1 MADLP
6 VELVKAKPKTKAWL
20 NKLRAVVK
28 ENAIVAG
35 KNYTVNKHPG
45 GTELV
50 IDFEANLPAKKNS
63 LRPYVLGN
71 SLLGSDSDPREE
83 PEPPNPDL
91 SVARTDVFRFSDPP
105 YRYPAAAGDP
115 RTDGVDGYLTRFFTS
130 TMISYVKVFQRSISV
145 NVDGS
150 IKAISAE
157 VEDPIPL

>member
-50 IDFEANLPAKKNS
+50 IDFLGNLPRKTSTQNPYILGTTAAGS
-63 LRPYVLGN
+63 LTPSGVAPTAP
-71 SLLGSDSDPREE
+71 D
-83 PEPPNPDL
+83 PDL
-91 SVARTDVFRFSDPP
+91 SK
-105 YRYPAAAGDP
+105 P
-115 RTDGVDGYLTRFFTS
+115 RIDLYIFGRPTFKLDGTVTDGVQGYLTRYYTS
-130 TMISYVKVFQRSISV
+130 TAISYVTVFQRYLRY
-145 NVDGS
+145 NADGS
-150 IKAISAE
+150 LERISGE
-157 VEDPIPL
+157 LEETVTLGKG

>member
-50 IDFEANLPAKKNS
+50 IDFAANLPKRRVASNS
-63 LRPYVLGN
+63 YR
-71 SLLGSDSDPREE
+71 LGSTKDGTSSDDPLH
-83 PEPPNPDL
+83 PEPPDANLANP
-91 SVARTDVFRFSDPP
+91 RTDIYLVGKPISNL
-105 YRYPAAAGDP
+105 AGEV
-115 RTDGVDGYLTRFFTS
+115 TDGVDGYLTRFFTS

>member
-50 IDFEANLPAKKNS
+50 IDFAANLPKRRLASNS
-63 LRPYVLGN
+63 YR
-71 SLLGSDSDPREE
+71 LGSTKDGTTSADPLH
-83 PEPPNPDL
+83 PEPPDANLANP
-91 SVARTDVFRFSDPP
+91 RTDVYLVGQPISNLE
-105 YRYPAAAGDP
+105 GQV
-115 RTDGVDGYLTRFFTS
+115 TDGVDGYLTRFFTS
-130 TMISYVKVFQRSISV
+130 TMISYVKVFQRAIV
-145 NVDGS
+145 FNFDGNLDF
-150 IKAISAE
+150 IGEEIEEPFTLGKG
-157 VEDPIPL
+157 

>member
-50 IDFEANLPAKKNS
+50 IDFAANLPKRRVASNS
-63 LRPYVLGN
+63 YR
-71 SLLGSDSDPREE
+71 LGSTKDGTSSDDPLH
-83 PEPPNPDL
+83 PEPPDANLANP
-91 SVARTDVFRFSDPP
+91 RTDIYLVGKPISNL
-105 YRYPAAAGDP
+105 AGEV
-115 RTDGVDGYLTRFFTS
+115 TDGVDGYLTRFFTS
-130 TMISYVKVFQRSISV
+130 TMISYVKVFQRAIV
-145 NVDGS
+145 FNFDGNLDF
-150 IKAISAE
+150 IGEE
-157 VEDPIPL
+157 VEEPFTLGKG

>member
-50 IDFEANLPAKKNS
+50 IDFAANLPKRRLASNS
-63 LRPYVLGN
+63 YR
-71 SLLGSDSDPREE
+71 LGSTKDGTASQDPLH
-83 PEPPNPDL
+83 PEPPDANLANP
-91 SVARTDVFRFSDPP
+91 RTDIYLVGQPISNLE
-105 YRYPAAAGDP
+105 GEV
-115 RTDGVDGYLTRFFTS
+115 TDGVDGYLTRFFTS
-130 TMISYVKVFQRSISV
+130 TMISYVKVFQRAIV
-145 NVDGS
+145 FNFDGNLDF
-150 IKAISAE
+150 IGEEIEEPFTLGKG
-157 VEDPIPL
+157 